1 MKDIVITIIL
11 MVIVTFAI
19 VVGCDK
25 IIEKLPVDKSF
36 QKFYLQLHSKLST
49 DLVTGNFVRES
60 DITIIYV
67 MLGLAL
73 FKIKPAYDMV

>member
-1 MKDIVITIIL
+1 M
-11 MVIVTFAI
+11 
-19 VVGCDK
+19 
-25 IIEKLPVDKSF
+25 DKSF
-36 QKFYLQLHSKLST
+36 QKFYLQVHSKLST
-49 DLVTGNFVRES
+49 DLVTGIFVLES